1 MTENKIVLCFPF
13 IHKGKVVGNQFL
25 NPLTGEWEY
34 HGTGHSVMTHGEIYY
49 PVLPTKRKLLELQK
63 AIQTYLEQDLG
74 SLQHLN
80 YKDQL
85 RNLDKK

>member
-1 MTENKIVLCFPF
+1 MTENKIVLCFPS
-13 IHKGKVVGNQFL
+13 IHNGKVVGYQFF
-25 NPLTGEWEY
+25 NTTTGEWEY
-34 HGTGHSVMTHGEIYY
+34 HGIGYSVLSHGGTYY

-63 AIQTYLEQDLG
+63 AIQIYLDQGLD